1 MKSIYEKKK
10 STSHIVFSGKRG
22 KDFPLRSGARQ
33 WCPFH
38 HAIQDSTEILLRA
51 VRQHKKIKGMQIRM
65 EEVKPP
71 LVSDVTI
78 SYMKKSKRIHTLQP
92 DQVYIQ
98 IQQSFRV

>member
-1 MKSIYEKKK
+1 
-10 STSHIVFSGKRG
+10 
-22 KDFPLRSGARQ
+22 
-33 WCPFH
+33 
-38 HAIQDSTEILLRA
+38 
-51 VRQHKKIKGMQIRM
+51 MQIRM